1 MMFNKTKHLTKLKK
15 YAKDH
20 HIPILQDTSLTLILQ
35 IIEQYQ
41 IKNILEIGTAI
52 GYSALAIS
60 NENTTIDTLERDFL
74 SYHLAKNFLQNAPFQ
89 INVIWAEGLIY
100 PLTCLTVYDLILI
113 DAAKSQ
119 YQKLFLKY
127 CSLLRPQG
135 IIICD
140 NLHLNAFLSE
150 QNSDPPKRK
159 HKGILKKMYDFKV
172 FLENHSDFTT
182 IFHNIGDGLSVSYI
196 KR

>member
-1 MMFNKTKHLTKLKK
+1 MFNKTIYLAKLKK
-15 YAKDH
+15 YAQDH

-35 IIEQYQ
+35 IMEQYQ

-52 GYSALAIS
+52 GYSALAMS

-74 SYHLAKNFLQNAPFQ
+74 SYHLAKNFLQAIPFQ
-89 INVIWAEGLIY
+89 INIIWAEALIY
-100 PLTCLTVYDLILI
+100 PLTCLTTYDLILI
-113 DAAKSQ
+113 DAAKAQ

-127 CSLLRPQG
+127 YSLLRPQG

-140 NLHLNAFLSE
+140 NLHLNAFLNE
-150 QNSDPPKRK
+150 QNSSQPTPK
-159 HKGILKKMYDFKV
+159 HKGILKKMDDFKA

-182 IFHNIGDGLSVSYI
+182 IFHNIGDGLSISYK